1 MRYWIGVTKRRD
13 IVFESI
19 KSTWWCVPS
28 KALAGDQL
36 LLYCP
41 SKVDNELKGVFA
53 VYVVSEN
60 PSVTHPMNGTCQ
72 SFGTGVDKLFY
83 VSIKHR
89 FQFLKRVQFETMSRD
104 ITLSSLQAV
113 RRKFQGTIFP
123 ISKGSFERIVELG
136 SEAVLRNEEVP
147 KRRSRKR

>member
-1 MRYWIGVTKRRD
+1 
-13 IVFESI
+13 
-19 KSTWWCVPS
+19 
-28 KALAGDQL
+28 
-36 LLYCP
+36 
-41 SKVDNELKGVFA
+41 